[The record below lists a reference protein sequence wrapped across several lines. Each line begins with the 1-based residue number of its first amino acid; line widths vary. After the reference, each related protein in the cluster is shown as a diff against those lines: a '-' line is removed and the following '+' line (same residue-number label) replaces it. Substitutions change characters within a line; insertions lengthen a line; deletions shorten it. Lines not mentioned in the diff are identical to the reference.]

1 MRAEAPALGRLD
13 GIAHG
18 FFGRRGGASAGA
30 FASLNVS
37 LRNADATENAL
48 ENRRRVVGTLHLAG
62 RQLLIARQVHGTH
75 CHVVEGD
82 VAEAAFDPFVPPE
95 ADALAT
101 ATRSLVLGVTTA
113 DCAPVLLADP
123 GAGVVAAAHAGWRGA
138 KDGILDAT
146 LAAMRRLGASPER
159 TIAAIGPCIAVESYE
174 VGVEFEAAFL
184 EAEPASSIFF
194 RANAHG
200 KCHFDLAGYC
210 ADRLRRLG
218 VGTVERLD
226 LDTFAREEE
235 FFSYR
240 RTTLNGQRHFGL
252 QAAAIALR

>member
-1 MRAEAPALGRLD
+1 MRVTASALGRLD

-18 FFGRRGGASAGA
+18 FFGRRGGVSDGP

-37 LRNADATENAL
+37 LRNADAVENAL
-48 ENRRRVVGTLHLAG
+48 QNRLRVAEALGLAD
-62 RQLLIARQVHGTH
+62 RPLLIARQVHGTC
-75 CHVVEGD
+75 CHVADG
-82 VAEAAFDPFVPPE
+82 AFDPFAPPE

-101 ATRSLVLGVTTA
+101 TTRGLVLGVTTA
-113 DCAPVLLADP
+113 DCAPVLLADR

-138 KDGILDAT
+138 KDGILDASV
-146 LAAMRRLGASPER
+146 AAMRRLGASPR
-159 TIAAIGPCIAVESYE
+159 ATVAAIGPCIAVESYE
-174 VGVEFEAAFL
+174 VGAEFEAAFL
-184 EAEPASSIFF
+184 EAEPANGVFF
-194 RANAHG
+194 RATAHG
-200 KCHFDLAGYC
+200 KRHFDLAGYC

-218 VGTVERLD
+218 VETIERLE
-226 LDTFAREEE
+226 LDTFAREDE